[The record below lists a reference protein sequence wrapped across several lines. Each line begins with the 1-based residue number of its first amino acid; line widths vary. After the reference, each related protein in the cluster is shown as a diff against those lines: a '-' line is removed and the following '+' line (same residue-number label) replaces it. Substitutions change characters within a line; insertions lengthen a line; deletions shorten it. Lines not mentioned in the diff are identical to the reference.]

1 MYVCIGC
8 PADYDGLDDDHDDC
22 EPRVV
27 TVEEATS
34 NPCPASSASASSSAV
49 WPPELRLWVERSFGQ
64 CRNNRDRGRC
74 EKYLKER
81 ISTANAL
88 GPQGHAL
95 ACPATLPFLP
105 MLLVNTCNTH
115 NTHVH
120 VEHCVMHAI

>member
-64 CRNNRDRGRC
+64 CRNNRDRGRAAARSTSRSASRRPMHLA
-74 EKYLKER
+74 LKG
-81 ISTANAL
+81 T
-88 GPQGHAL
+88 P
-95 ACPATLPFLP
+95 
-105 MLLVNTCNTH
+105 
-115 NTHVH
+115 
-120 VEHCVMHAI
+120 